1 MGHWVSTQLVG
12 PLYLYIYMHLYLLR
26 KVWPEPVACPPPQN
40 GSIVQLITPVCSHS
54 ARCTL
59 YHTFHTLSHIPHFIT
74 HYTFRTF
81 HTLSQILNCTFHTSH
96 CSGSLQSL
104 LIHLFTFHRYCS
116 THIVCVF
123 CAFVSRIDCWL
134 LERHGGRCSL

>member
-1 MGHWVSTQLVG
+1 MGGEESHQNAIRMFLRLF
-12 PLYLYIYMHLYLLR
+12 LYLNLYVYLHLYLLR

-59 YHTFHTLSHIPHFIT
+59 YHTFHTLSH
-74 HYTFRTF
+74 
-81 HTLSQILNCTFHTSH
+81 ILNCTFHTSH